1 MEGRRKILNGTLEVA
16 LRLLAIMTISKIAMT
31 VERLSIYSY
40 FAVYLSDY
48 RQGENSIHPEI
59 PYRNSSFINGNDVI
73 MQAVDLLLTKG
84 LAECDVKS
92 SSLKFK
98 VTELGSALYNQ
109 IDGKYK
115 DKLVES
121 IKKAHKMM
129 KGKSDRHL
137 NDYIYSNLAKWGSE
151 FEYESV
157 LKEIGNEE

>member
-16 LRLLAIMTISKIAMT
+16 LRLLAIMTTSKMAMT

-73 MQAVDLLLTKG
+73 MQALDLLLTKG

-115 DKLVES
+115 NKLVES

-137 NDYIYSNLAKWGSE
+137 NVFIYSNLAKWGSE

>member
-16 LRLLAIMTISKIAMT
+16 LRLLAIMTTSKMAMT

-48 RQGENSIHPEI
+48 QQGEISIHPKI
-59 PYRNSSFINGNDVI
+59 PYRNFSYINGNEVV
-73 MQAVDLLLTKG
+73 MQALEFLLKKG

-98 VTELGSALYNQ
+98 ATELGDALYNQ
-109 IDGKYK
+109 VEGAYK
-115 DKLVES
+115 DNLIES
-121 IKKAHKMM
+121 IRRAHKMM

-137 NDYIYSNLAKWGSE
+137 NDFIYSNLAKWGSE

-157 LKEIGNEE
+157 LKEIRNEE

>member
-16 LRLLAIMTISKIAMT
+16 LRLLAIMTTSKMAMT

-59 PYRNSSFINGNDVI
+59 PHRNSSFINGNDVV
-73 MQAVDLLLTKG
+73 MQALDLLLTKG

-109 IDGKYK
+109 IDGTYK
-115 DKLVES
+115 VKLVES

-129 KGKSDRHL
+129 KGKSDRYL
-137 NDYIYSNLAKWGSE
+137 NDFIYSNLAKWGSE

>member
-1 MEGRRKILNGTLEVA
+1 MNGTLEVA
-16 LRLLAIMTISKIAMT
+16 LRLLAIMTTSKMAMT

-48 RQGENSIHPEI
+48 RHGENSIHPEI

-73 MQAVDLLLTKG
+73 MQALDLLLTKG

-115 DKLVES
+115 NKLVES

-157 LKEIGNEE
+157 LKEIENEE

>member
-16 LRLLAIMTISKIAMT
+16 LRLLAIMTTSKMAMT

-73 MQAVDLLLTKG
+73 MQALDLLLTKG

-98 VTELGSALYNQ
+98 ITELGSALYNQ
-109 IDGKYK
+109 IDGTYK
-115 DKLVES
+115 DNLVES

-137 NDYIYSNLAKWGSE
+137 NDFIYSNLAKWGSE

-157 LKEIGNEE
+157 LKEFGNEE